1 MRAAS
6 SISTGIVL
14 KNCRSMKTPNG
25 VTRLGAINAGS
36 VSTSPRLR
44 TINRVGTITTWNG
57 TINVARI
64 TRNSAPLPKNR
75 ILASA

>member
-14 KNCRSMKTPNG
+14 KNCRSRNTPNG

-36 VSTSPRLR
+36 ESTRPRPR
-44 TINRVGTITTWNG
+44 TISRVGTITTWNG
-57 TINVARI
+57 TIRVARI
-64 TRNSAPLPKNR
+64 TRKRAPLPKNR
-75 ILASA
+75 MRASA